1 MQAKASPEQA
11 KAELDAVLNS
21 GWFAHAPGLAQFL
34 AYVGSKCLEG
44 QANHIKEYNIAVEA
58 LGRPADFDQKR
69 DSIVRVEAHRLRKRL
84 RQYYE
89 GDGAGHALQI
99 LIPPGQYVPQFVYRE
114 DAPAA
119 LTETADEEESAQI
132 AGANGHSLVAGVA
145 ELTVEPVT
153 VEPRKDNRPFKP
165 VLRWLAAAALV
176 AAILAIWQLAPRG
189 RSIASADKSDN
200 AGLPIVAPRG
210 GEEIRILAGANTARY
225 VDRFGNTWTSDRYY
239 HGGAVFST
247 PAGYKISGTQDPAI
261 FQSRREG
268 TFSYDIPLEP
278 GIYEM
283 HLYFAETLFGE
294 GNIAGGGETY
304 RIFDVSANGKTLTSG
319 LDVIADAPGSNTAD
333 VKVYKNISPDRDG
346 LLHLKFAPGIKEKP
360 FLNAIEILP
369 GIPDRL
375 RPVRIVAR
383 ATSVNARGGL
393 WSADRYFTGGQ
404 NVLRADPVKG
414 TPDPDLYKGERFGNF
429 SYTIPAIARGHYTV
443 RLHFAESWFGPQKPA
458 GGGAG
463 DRIFD
468 VHCNGTALV
477 RNFDIFKEAGGSDRA
492 LDKVFHGVEANTQ
505 GKIVLSFVP
514 VVNYACVNAIEVVDE
529 GK

>member
-1 MQAKASPEQA
+1 MQAQASYEQA
-11 KAELDAVLNS
+11 KAELDAVLKS

-34 AYVGSKCLEG
+34 SYVGSKCLEG
-44 QANHIKEYNIAVEA
+44 QANQIKEYNIAVEA

-89 GDGAGHALQI
+89 CEGAGHALRI
-99 LIPPGQYVPQFVYRE
+99 LIPPGQYVPQFICRE
-114 DAPAA
+114 DAAVVVN
-119 LTETADEEESAQI
+119 ETADEEENVPA
-132 AGANGHSLVAGVA
+132 AVVNGQSLVSAGVA
-145 ELTVEPVT
+145 ESALETI
-153 VEPRKDNRPFKP
+153 KDNKSFKP
-165 VLRWLAAAALV
+165 VFVWLAAVVLV
-176 AAILAIWQLAPRG
+176 GAILAIRPLLPRG
-189 RSIASADKSDN
+189 RSAVSAGASEGTA
-200 AGLPIVAPRG
+200 LPILAPRAG
-210 GEEIRILAGANTARY
+210 DEIRILAGANAARY
-225 VDRFGNTWTSDRYY
+225 IDRFGNTWLADRFY

-247 PAGYKISGTQDPAI
+247 PAGYRISGTQDPAI

-304 RIFDVSANGKTLTSG
+304 RIFDVTANGKMLTTG

-333 VKVYKNISPDRDG
+333 VKVFTNISPDRDG
-346 LLHLKFAPGIKEKP
+346 LLHLGFAPGIKEKP

-369 GIPDRL
+369 GIANRL

-383 ATSVNARGGL
+383 PTSVNANGVL

-404 NVLRADPVKG
+404 HVLRADPVKG
-414 TPDPDLYKGERFGNF
+414 TTDPDLYKGERFGNF
-429 SYTIPAIARGHYTV
+429 SYNIPAIARAHYTV
-443 RLHFAESWFGPQKPA
+443 RLHFAESWFGQQKPA

-463 DRIFD
+463 NRIFD
-468 VHCNGTALV
+468 VYCNGMALV

-492 LDKVFHGVEANTQ
+492 LEKVFRGIEANAQ

>member
-1 MQAKASPEQA
+1 MQLQASHEQA
-11 KAELDAVLNS
+11 KAELDAILNS
-21 GWFAHAPGLAQFL
+21 GWFAHAPSLAQFL
-34 AYVGSKCLEG
+34 SYVCSKSLEG

-84 RQYYE
+84 RQYYA

-99 LIPPGQYVPQFVYRE
+99 LIPPGQYVPQFVCRE
-114 DAPAA
+114 EAPAA
-119 LTETADEEESAQI
+119 LTETVEEEDIAPI
-132 AGANGHSLVAGVA
+132 AGTNGHSLVPASIA
-145 ELTVEPVT
+145 ESAVEPI
-153 VEPRKDNRPFKP
+153 KDHRPLQPFFLW
-165 VLRWLAAAALV
+165 VASVAIV
-176 AAILAIWQLAPRG
+176 AAILAVWQFVPHGRGTAPG
-189 RSIASADKSDN
+189 RTENAD
-200 AGLPIVAPRG
+200 LPIIGPSG
-210 GEEIRILAGANTARY
+210 GEEIRILAGANTSKY
-225 VDRFGNTWTSDRYY
+225 VDRFGNTWMADRFF

-247 PAGYKISGTQDPAI
+247 PAGYRITGTQDPAI

-268 TFSYDIPLEP
+268 TFSYDIPLKP

-304 RIFDVSANGKTLTSG
+304 RIFDVSANGKKLTSG
-319 LDVIADAPGSNTAD
+319 LDIIADAPGSNTAD
-333 VKVYKNISPDRDG
+333 VKVYKNISPAGDG
-346 LLHLKFAPGIKEKP
+346 LLHLKFFPGVKEKP
-360 FLNAIEILP
+360 FLNAIEIIP

-383 ATSVNARGGL
+383 ATSVNAGSGL
-393 WSADRYFTGGQ
+393 WSPDRYFTGGQ
-404 NVLRADPVKG
+404 NVLRTDPVKG
-414 TPDPDLYKGERFGNF
+414 TPDPDLYKGERYGNF

-443 RLHFAESWFGPQKPA
+443 RLRFSESWFGPQKPA

-463 DRIFD
+463 DRMFD
-468 VHCNGTALV
+468 VYCNGMALV

-492 LDKVFHGVEANTQ
+492 LDKVFRGIEANAQ

-514 VVNYACVNAIEVVDE
+514 IVNYACVNAIEVVDE

>member
-1 MQAKASPEQA
+1 
-11 KAELDAVLNS
+11 
-21 GWFAHAPGLAQFL
+21 
-34 AYVGSKCLEG
+34 VGSKCLAG

-89 GDGAGHALQI
+89 ADGAGHTLQI

-114 DAPAA
+114 DAPAV
-119 LTETADEEESAQI
+119 LTETAEEEEI
-132 AGANGHSLVAGVA
+132 ASVAGVNGQSLVPA
-145 ELTVEPVT
+145 SIVESALEPV
-153 VEPRKDNRPFKP
+153 KSQRPFTP
-165 VLRWLAAAALV
+165 VFMSLAAIALV

-189 RSIASADKSDN
+189 VRTASRAARFEN
-200 AGLPIVAPRG
+200 AELPFIAPRA
-210 GEEIRILAGANTARY
+210 GEEIRILAGASTAGY
-225 VDRFGNTWTSDRYY
+225 VDRFGNSWMADRFF
-239 HGGAVFST
+239 HGGEVYST
-247 PAGYKISGTQDPAI
+247 PAGYRISGTQDPAI

-268 TFSYDIPLEP
+268 TFGYDIPLAP

-304 RIFDVSANGKTLTSG
+304 RIFDVSANGKRLTTG

-346 LLHLKFAPGIKEKP
+346 LLHLAFAPGIKEKP

-383 ATSVNARGGL
+383 ATSVNASGGL

-404 NVLRADPVKG
+404 TVLRADPVKG
-414 TPDPDLYKGERFGNF
+414 TPDPDLYKGERYGNF

-443 RLHFAESWFGPQKPA
+443 RLHFTESWFGPQKPA

-463 DRIFD
+463 RRIFD
-468 VHCNGTALV
+468 VYCNGMALV

-492 LDKVFHGVEANTQ
+492 LDKVFRGIEANAQ

>member
-1 MQAKASPEQA
+1 MPLQANFEDA

-34 AYVGSKCLEG
+34 SYVGSKWLAGE
-44 QANHIKEYNIAVEA
+44 ANHIKEYNIAVEA

-89 GDGAGHALQI
+89 ADGAGHALQI

-114 DAPAA
+114 DAPVA
-119 LTETADEEESAQI
+119 LTETADEEEITS
-132 AGANGHSLVAGVA
+132 VAGVNGQSLVPAGMA
-145 ELTVEPVT
+145 ESSLEPIK
-153 VEPRKDNRPFKP
+153 ERRPFKP
-165 VLRWLAAAALV
+165 VLLSLAAIGLV
-176 AAILAIWQLAPRG
+176 GAILAIWQLVPRGVRTASPARSENAELPVIAPR
-189 RSIASADKSDN
+189 
-200 AGLPIVAPRG
+200 P
-210 GEEIRILAGANTARY
+210 GEEIRILAGANTSGY
-225 VDRFGNTWTSDRYY
+225 VDRFGNNWMTDRFF

-247 PAGYKISGTQDPAI
+247 PAGYRISGTQDPAI

-268 TFSYDIPLEP
+268 TFKYDIPLAP
-278 GIYEM
+278 GIYEL

-304 RIFDVSANGKTLTSG
+304 RIFDVSANGKILTSG

-346 LLHLKFAPGIKEKP
+346 LLHLEFAPGIKEKP

-383 ATSVNARGGL
+383 ATSVSASGGL

-414 TPDPDLYKGERFGNF
+414 TADPDLYKGERYGNF
-429 SYTIPAIARGHYTV
+429 SYVIPVIARGHYTV
-443 RLHFAESWFGPQKPA
+443 RLRFAESWFGPEKPA
-458 GGGAG
+458 SGGAG

-468 VHCNGTALV
+468 VYCNGMALL

-492 LDKVFHGVEANTQ
+492 LDKVFRGIEANAQ

-514 VVNYACVNAIEVVDE
+514 VVNYACVNAIEVIDE